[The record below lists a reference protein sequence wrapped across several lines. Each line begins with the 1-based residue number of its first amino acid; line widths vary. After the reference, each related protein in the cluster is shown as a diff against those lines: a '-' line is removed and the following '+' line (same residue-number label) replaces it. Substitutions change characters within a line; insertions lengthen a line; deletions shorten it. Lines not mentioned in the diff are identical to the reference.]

1 MKEPLFLGVMLLA
14 GGALAAPDGAAL
26 FAKHCAACH
35 QADASG
41 AVGLAPALKG
51 EHWKRLGA
59 DRAYLPTVIT
69 HGLSGAIE
77 VNGTRFVGSM
87 PMFAAGQL
95 DDEAVAAVAT
105 YLQGLQGGGA
115 DYSAAEVAAVR
126 AVPGNPGQTRQR
138 RQQLLGK

>member
-1 MKEPLFLGVMLLA
+1 MKGTLLLGVMLLA
-14 GGALAAPDGAAL
+14 GDASAAPDGAVL
-26 FAKHCAACH
+26 FTQHCAACH

-87 PMFAAGQL
+87 PSFAAAQL

-105 YLQGLQGGGA
+105 YLQALQGGGA
-115 DYSAAEVAAVR
+115 DYSAAEVAAAR
-126 AVPGNPGQTRQR
+126 TAPGNPGQTRQR
-138 RQQLLGK
+138 RQQLLSK